1 MQGNIQRRSTRL
13 SARVMGTI
21 AAASIVAMLA
31 QPAMAQEAMLASG
44 VGPNGAGAAVVAETT
59 ATVIGIDKAANSVT
73 LRGASG
79 RVATIAVNPEV
90 GDVSKLEIG
99 DKLNIEYRNALLI
112 QADKVKSN
120 GIRERIEDSAT
131 VPVTAGA
138 TSTARRILV
147 LATIQKIDVKKRL
160 VTLRGPDQT
169 HVFDA
174 APDVKL
180 AGLKVGDS
188 VRAEFESA
196 TAVQI
201 TRNGAPLK

>member
-1 MQGNIQRRSTRL
+1 MQGNIRRRSIRL

-31 QPAMAQEAMLASG
+31 QPATAQEATVATG
-44 VGPNGAGAAVVAETT
+44 VGPNGAGVAVVAETT
-59 ATVIGIDKAANSVT
+59 ATVIGIDKAA
-73 LRGASG
+73 SG
-79 RVATIAVNPEV
+79 RVASIAVNPQV

-112 QADKVKSN
+112 HADKVKS
-120 GIRERIEDSAT
+120 GGLRERIEDSAT

-138 TSTARRILV
+138 TATVRRIQV

-160 VTLRGPDQT
+160 VTLRGPNQT
-169 HVFDA
+169 DVFDA
-174 APDVKL
+174 SPDVKL
-180 AGLKVGDS
+180 SELKVGDS

>member
-1 MQGNIQRRSTRL
+1 MQGNIRRRSIRL

-31 QPAMAQEAMLASG
+31 QPATAQEATVATG
-44 VGPNGAGAAVVAETT
+44 VGPNGAGVAVVAETT
-59 ATVIGIDKAANSVT
+59 ATVIGIDKAANSIT

-79 RVATIAVNPEV
+79 RVASIAVNPQV

-112 QADKVKSN
+112 HADKVKS
-120 GIRERIEDSAT
+120 GGLRERIEDSAT

-138 TSTARRILV
+138 TATVRRIQV

-160 VTLRGPDQT
+160 VTLRGPNQT
-169 HVFDA
+169 DVFDA
-174 APDVKL
+174 SPDVKL
-180 AGLKVGDS
+180 SELKVGDS

>member
-112 QADKVKSN
+112 HADKVKSN